1 MVVKKIVVLAA
12 VLAAAALAY
21 GALSRDARR
30 DIWED
35 VHHEF

>member
-1 MVVKKIVVLAA
+1 MKRMVIIAA
-12 VLAAAALAY
+12 VIAAIAVAY
-21 GALSRDARR
+21 GALARDARR